1 MQIDLKKLFGNTES
15 LEDKFVVTI
24 LKAFKA
30 NSTDAFDY
38 LKFKQSVH
46 AMESLNIDESLRL
59 KSAFATAQTMG
70 VNKDKLIKSINEY
83 LSVLDKEQSEFS
95 TALKKQI
102 DSKVKGSLERI
113 EKYKKE
119 AEGINAKIEKL
130 KKDQAEYQ
138 EAVVTL
144 QAQIDKTTKK
154 IENTRN
160 QFVETYDYFKR
171 VINEDRNNIDNQL

>member
-1 MQIDLKKLFGNTES
+1 MQIDLKNLFGNTEA

-30 NSTDAFDY
+30 NSSDAFDY
-38 LKFKQSVH
+38 LKFKQSLI
-46 AMESLNIDESLRL
+46 ALEALNLEESLRY

-70 VNKDKLIKSINEY
+70 VNKDKLTKSINDY

-102 DSKVKGSLERI
+102 DSKVKGSQDRI
-113 EKYKKE
+113 KKYQVE
-119 AEGINAKIEKL
+119 AEGINKKIEKL
-130 KKDQAEYQ
+130 KKDQQEYLS
-138 EAVVTL
+138 AVETL

-171 VINEDRNNIDNQL
+171 VIEEDRDNISTEL